1 METIRKKVNLNDAII
16 RLSGCTVPYIGVSDD
31 SLGKIYCDIS
41 GSTYV
46 RMKTVARAYNRILN
60 IIRDGVKLNRK
71 SNLSSCVGQGSE
83 SKYVLAEDFNIMS
96 GMTCPNPMPYYTV
109 YSFDSFD
116 RVSDT
121 EYETHLPGVT
131 AQTVVLIDNYE
142 DFETLG
148 GINRLTK
155 CYKYLFC
162 RETDGGT
169 YVTPYIEMPLALNQ
183 DIADLGHMTDYQ
195 DEWNEFPNEDGIST
209 DIALYSGDTKD
220 YPKILNEATYKE
232 NNDFYDSD
240 DEITGWPSFG
250 KRKIPTPVKLTG
262 STKEVQGYTTDSKLQ
277 FLRSKKLYT
286 DDDGNLLP
294 GLFVEN
300 EYCKEHGPC
309 KYTYSNGEWVS
320 GETEAHTICGDGLS
334 NGECVV
340 TATTQMPKYYRTVSL
355 DAVVQKI
362 LSGVT
367 SGTYYFYVKYKNDK
381 TNPMTI
387 PFAPGVVDGNGISN
401 ISYDSDF
408 VTFEYFYNDIQYKET
423 YKYNPSVSAE
433 TTLDGF
439 ENITIY
445 YNEIDYDFTEQT
457 IYNKH
462 YDLYREGNLADIVQY
477 REGHVWCDDDSNDYV
492 ASAETINAPIFK
504 EEYLLG
510 ISSTFKADVNVTI
523 NRGNAAAFERHFK
536 LSECNTMEDLEN
548 YGNNIFN
555 L

>member
-16 RLSGCTVPYIGVSDD
+16 RLSGCTVPYISVSDD

-46 RMKTVARAYNRILN
+46 RMKTVARTYNRILN
-60 IIRDGVKLNRK
+60 IIREGVKLNRK
-71 SNLSSCVGQGSE
+71 SNLSICSGKSVE
-83 SKYVLAEDFNIMS
+83 SKYVLAEEIESKYVLAEEFDINQI
-96 GMTCPNPMPYYTV
+96 TCEGIAYGIHSIN
-109 YSFDSFD
+109 SFDKINE
-116 RVSDT
+116 T
-121 EYETHLPGVT
+121 EYETHIPLIQEGSI
-131 AQTVVLIDNYE
+131 VLIDVE
-142 DFETLG
+142 DEDSAKEIKEKL
-148 GINRLTK
+148 LY
-155 CYKYLFC
+155 CYRILFC
-162 RETDGGT
+162 GEKRDGE
-169 YVTPYIEMPLALNQ
+169 YVIPSLSVSYKPCYPYIEMPLALNQ

-195 DEWNEFPNEDGIST
+195 DEWNEFPNKDGIS
-209 DIALYSGDTKD
+209 IYSGDT
-220 YPKILNEATYKE
+220 YT
-232 NNDFYDSD
+232 
-240 DEITGWPSFG
+240 
-250 KRKIPTPVKLTG
+250 
-262 STKEVQGYTTDSKLQ
+262 YTTDSKLQ

-381 TNPMTI
+381 EAPMTI
-387 PFAPGVVDGNGISN
+387 PFTVGVVDGNGISN

-408 VTFEYFYNDIQYKET
+408 VTFEYSYNDIQYKET
-423 YKYNPSVSAE
+423 YKYNTGQTMEIV
-433 TTLDGF
+433 LDGY

-462 YDLYREGNLADIVQY
+462 YGLYREGNLADIVQY
-477 REGHVWCDDDSNDYV
+477 REGHVWCDDKSNGYV

-536 LSECNTMEDLEN
+536 LSECNTMEDLEVM
-548 YGNNIFN
+548 GNGQFFN

>member
-46 RMKTVARAYNRILN
+46 RMKTVARTYNRILN
-60 IIRDGVKLNRK
+60 IIREGVKLNRK
-71 SNLSSCVGQGSE
+71 SNLSSCAETGSE
-83 SKYVLAEDFNIMS
+83 SKYVLAEEFDINQITCE
-96 GMTCPNPMPYYTV
+96 GMAYGIHSIS
-109 YSFDSFD
+109 SFDKINE
-116 RVSDT
+116 T
-121 EYETHLPGVT
+121 EYETHIPSIQEGSI
-131 AQTVVLIDNYE
+131 VLIDVE
-142 DFETLG
+142 DEDSAKEIKEKL
-148 GINRLTK
+148 LY
-155 CYKYLFC
+155 CYRILFC
-162 RETDGGT
+162 GEKHGGE

-195 DEWNEFPNEDGIST
+195 DEWNEFPNKDGIS
-209 DIALYSGDTKD
+209 IYSGDT
-220 YPKILNEATYKE
+220 YT
-232 NNDFYDSD
+232 
-240 DEITGWPSFG
+240 
-250 KRKIPTPVKLTG
+250 
-262 STKEVQGYTTDSKLQ
+262 YTTDSKLQ

-294 GLFVEN
+294 GLFE
-300 EYCKEHGPC
+300 EEGKLW
-309 KYTYSNGEWVS
+309 KYTYDGKKWSHSNQTAS
-320 GETEAHTICGDGLS
+320 FANKTCGDGLS
-334 NGECVV
+334 NGECVNV
-340 TATTQMPKYYRTVSL
+340 NIYRTVST
-355 DAVVQKI
+355 DAIVQAM
-362 LSGVT
+362 LSGAST
-367 SGTYYFYVKYKNDK
+367 GGSYYFYVKYKNDEE
-381 TNPMTI
+381 TPMTI
-387 PFAPGVVDGNGISN
+387 PFTVGVVDGNGISN

-408 VTFEYFYNDIQYKET
+408 VTFEYSYNDIQYKET
-423 YKYNPSVSAE
+423 YKYNTGQTMEIV
-433 TTLDGF
+433 LDGY

-445 YNEIDYDFTEQT
+445 YNEIDYDFTKQT

-477 REGHVWCDDDSNDYV
+477 REGHVWRDDKSNGYV

-536 LSECNTMEDLEN
+536 LSECNTMEDLEVM
-548 YGNNIFN
+548 GNGQFFN

>member
-46 RMKTVARAYNRILN
+46 RMKTVARIYNRILN
-60 IIRDGVKLNRK
+60 IIREGVKLNRK
-71 SNLSSCVGQGSE
+71 SNLSSCAETGSE
-83 SKYVLAEDFNIMS
+83 SKYVLAEEFDINRI
-96 GMTCPNPMPYYTV
+96 TCEGIV
-109 YSFDSFD
+109 YGIHSINSFDKINE
-116 RVSDT
+116 T
-121 EYETHLPGVT
+121 EYETHIPLIQEGSI
-131 AQTVVLIDNYE
+131 VLIDVE
-142 DFETLG
+142 DEDGANEIKEKL
-148 GINRLTK
+148 LY
-155 CYKYLFC
+155 CYRILFC
-162 RETDGGT
+162 GEKHGGT

-195 DEWNEFPNEDGIST
+195 DEWNEFPNKDGIS
-209 DIALYSGDTKD
+209 IYSGDT
-220 YPKILNEATYKE
+220 YT
-232 NNDFYDSD
+232 
-240 DEITGWPSFG
+240 
-250 KRKIPTPVKLTG
+250 
-262 STKEVQGYTTDSKLQ
+262 YTTDSKLQ

-294 GLFVEN
+294 GLFE
-300 EYCKEHGPC
+300 EEGKLW
-309 KYTYSNGEWVS
+309 KYTYDGEKWSHSNQTAS
-320 GETEAHTICGDGLS
+320 FANKTCGDGLS
-334 NGECVV
+334 NGECVNV
-340 TATTQMPKYYRTVSL
+340 NIYRTVSI
-355 DAVVQKI
+355 DAIVQAM
-362 LSGVT
+362 LSGAST
-367 SGTYYFYVKYKNDK
+367 DGSYYFYVKYKNDK
-381 TNPMTI
+381 ETPMKI
-387 PFAPGVVDGNGISN
+387 PFTVGVVDGSGISN

-408 VTFEYFYNDIQYKET
+408 VTFEYSYNDIKYKET
-423 YKYNPSVSAE
+423 YKYNTGQTMEIV
-433 TTLDGF
+433 LDGY

-462 YDLYREGNLADIVQY
+462 YGLYREGNLADIVQY
-477 REGHVWCDDDSNDYV
+477 REGHVWCDDKSNGYV

-536 LSECNTMEDLEN
+536 LSECNSMEDLEN
-548 YGNNIFN
+548 SGNNIFN

>member
-46 RMKTVARAYNRILN
+46 RMKTVARTYNRILN
-60 IIRDGVKLNRK
+60 IIREGVKLNRK
-71 SNLSSCVGQGSE
+71 SNLSSCAETGSE

-109 YSFDSFD
+109 YGFDSFD

-121 EYETHLPGVT
+121 EYETHLPDVT

-162 RETDGGT
+162 RETNGGT
-169 YVTPYIEMPLALNQ
+169 YVTPYIEIPLVLNQ

-195 DEWNEFPNEDGIST
+195 DEWNEFPNKDGIS
-209 DIALYSGDTKD
+209 IYSGDT
-220 YPKILNEATYKE
+220 YT
-232 NNDFYDSD
+232 
-240 DEITGWPSFG
+240 
-250 KRKIPTPVKLTG
+250 
-262 STKEVQGYTTDSKLQ
+262 YTTDSKLQ

-294 GLFVEN
+294 GLFE
-300 EYCKEHGPC
+300 EEGKLW
-309 KYTYSNGEWVS
+309 KYTYDGEKWSHSNQ
-320 GETEAHTICGDGLS
+320 EARFANKTCGDGLS
-334 NGECVV
+334 NGECVNV
-340 TATTQMPKYYRTVSL
+340 NIYRTVSI
-355 DAVVQKI
+355 DAIVQAM
-362 LSGVT
+362 LSGAST
-367 SGTYYFYVKYKNDK
+367 DGSYYFYVKYKNDK
-381 TNPMTI
+381 ETPMKI
-387 PFAPGVVDGNGISN
+387 PFTVGVVDGSGISN

-408 VTFEYFYNDIQYKET
+408 VTFEYSYNYIKYKET
-423 YKYNPSVSAE
+423 YKYNTGQTMEIV
-433 TTLDGF
+433 LDGY

-462 YDLYREGNLADIVQY
+462 YGLYREGNLADIVQY
-477 REGHVWCDDDSNDYV
+477 REGHVWCDDKSNGYV

-536 LSECNTMEDLEN
+536 LSECNSMEDLEN
-548 YGNNIFN
+548 SGNNIFN

>member
-46 RMKTVARAYNRILN
+46 RMKTVARTYNRILN
-60 IIRDGVKLNRK
+60 IIREGVKLNRK
-71 SNLSSCVGQGSE
+71 SNLSSCVGISVE

-109 YSFDSFD
+109 YGFDSFD

-121 EYETHLPGVT
+121 EYETHLPDVT

-195 DEWNEFPNEDGIST
+195 DEWNEFPNKDGIS
-209 DIALYSGDTKD
+209 IYSGDT
-220 YPKILNEATYKE
+220 YT
-232 NNDFYDSD
+232 
-240 DEITGWPSFG
+240 
-250 KRKIPTPVKLTG
+250 
-262 STKEVQGYTTDSKLQ
+262 YTTDSKLQ

-381 TNPMTI
+381 ETPMKI
-387 PFAPGVVDGNGISN
+387 PFTVGVVDGNGISN

-423 YKYNPSVSAE
+423 YKYNTGQTMEIV
-433 TTLDGF
+433 LDGY

-445 YNEIDYDFTEQT
+445 YNEIDYDFTKQT

-477 REGHVWCDDDSNDYV
+477 REGHVWRDDDLNGYV

-548 YGNNIFN
+548 SGNNIFN

>member
-16 RLSGCTVPYIGVSDD
+16 RLSGCTVPYISVSDD

-46 RMKTVARAYNRILN
+46 RMKTVARTYNRILN
-60 IIRDGVKLNRK
+60 IIREGVKLNRK
-71 SNLSSCVGQGSE
+71 SNLSSCAGTGIE
-83 SKYVLAEDFNIMS
+83 SKYVLAEEFDINQI
-96 GMTCPNPMPYYTV
+96 TCEGIAYGIHSIS
-109 YSFDSFD
+109 SFDKINE
-116 RVSDT
+116 T
-121 EYETHLPGVT
+121 EYETHIPSIQEGSI
-131 AQTVVLIDNYE
+131 VLIDVE
-142 DFETLG
+142 DEDGAKKIKEKL
-148 GINRLTK
+148 LY
-155 CYKYLFC
+155 CYRILFC
-162 RETDGGT
+162 GEKHGGE

-195 DEWNEFPNEDGIST
+195 DEWNEFPNKDGIS
-209 DIALYSGDTKD
+209 IYSGDT
-220 YPKILNEATYKE
+220 YT
-232 NNDFYDSD
+232 
-240 DEITGWPSFG
+240 
-250 KRKIPTPVKLTG
+250 
-262 STKEVQGYTTDSKLQ
+262 YTTDSKLQ

-294 GLFVEN
+294 GLFE
-300 EYCKEHGPC
+300 EEGKLW
-309 KYTYSNGEWVS
+309 KYTYDGKKWSHSNQTAS
-320 GETEAHTICGDGLS
+320 FANKTCGDGLS
-334 NGECVV
+334 NGECVNV
-340 TATTQMPKYYRTVSL
+340 NIYRTVSI
-355 DAVVQKI
+355 DAIVQAM
-362 LSGVT
+362 LSGAST
-367 SGTYYFYVKYKNDK
+367 DGSYYFYVKYKNDK
-381 TNPMTI
+381 EAPMTI
-387 PFAPGVVDGNGISN
+387 PFTVGVVDGNGISN

-408 VTFEYFYNDIQYKET
+408 VTFEYSYNDIQYKET
-423 YKYNPSVSAE
+423 YKYNTGQTMEIV
-433 TTLDGF
+433 LDGY

-477 REGHVWCDDDSNDYV
+477 REGHVWCDDKSNGYV

>member
-1 METIRKKVNLNDAII
+1 METIRKKINLNDAII

-46 RMKTVARAYNRILN
+46 RTKTVARTYNRILN
-60 IIRDGVKLNRK
+60 IIREGVKLNRK
-71 SNLSSCVGQGSE
+71 SNLSSCAETGSE

-109 YSFDSFD
+109 YGFDSFD

-121 EYETHLPGVT
+121 EYETHLPDVT

-169 YVTPYIEMPLALNQ
+169 YVTPYIELPLALNQ

-195 DEWNEFPNEDGIST
+195 DEWNEFPNKDGIS
-209 DIALYSGDTKD
+209 IYSGDT
-220 YPKILNEATYKE
+220 YT
-232 NNDFYDSD
+232 
-240 DEITGWPSFG
+240 
-250 KRKIPTPVKLTG
+250 
-262 STKEVQGYTTDSKLQ
+262 YTTDSKLQ

-294 GLFVEN
+294 GLFE
-300 EYCKEHGPC
+300 EEGKLW
-309 KYTYSNGEWVS
+309 KYTYDGKKWSHLNQTAKFS
-320 GETEAHTICGDGLS
+320 GKTCGDGLS
-334 NGECVV
+334 NGECVNV
-340 TATTQMPKYYRTVSL
+340 NIYRTVST
-355 DAVVQKI
+355 DAIVQAM
-362 LSGVT
+362 LSGAST
-367 SGTYYFYVKYKNDK
+367 DGSYYFYVKYKNDEE
-381 TNPMTI
+381 TPMTI
-387 PFAPGVVDGNGISN
+387 PFTVGVVDGNGISN

-408 VTFEYFYNDIQYKET
+408 VTFEYYYNDIQYKET
-423 YKYNPSVSAE
+423 YKYNTGQTMEIV
-433 TTLDGF
+433 LDGY

-445 YNEIDYDFTEQT
+445 YNEIDYDFTKQT

-462 YDLYREGNLADIVQY
+462 YGVEREGNLADIISY
-477 REGHVWCDDDSNDYV
+477 NIADVWGKDGSMSEYTV
-492 ASAETINAPIFK
+492 NAPIFK

-548 YGNNIFN
+548 NGNNIFN

>member
-16 RLSGCTVPYIGVSDD
+16 RLSGCTVPYISVSDD

-46 RMKTVARAYNRILN
+46 RMKTVARTYNRILN
-60 IIRDGVKLNRK
+60 IIREGVKLNRK
-71 SNLSSCVGQGSE
+71 SNLSSCAETGSE
-83 SKYVLAEDFNIMS
+83 SKYVLAEEFDINRI
-96 GMTCPNPMPYYTV
+96 TCEGIV
-109 YSFDSFD
+109 YGIHSINSFDKINE
-116 RVSDT
+116 T
-121 EYETHLPGVT
+121 EYETHIPSIQEGSI
-131 AQTVVLIDNYE
+131 VLIDVE
-142 DFETLG
+142 DEDGANEIKEKLSY
-148 GINRLTK
+148 
-155 CYKYLFC
+155 CYRILFC
-162 RETDGGT
+162 GEKHGGT
-169 YVTPYIEMPLALNQ
+169 YVTPYIEMPLVLNQ

-195 DEWNEFPNEDGIST
+195 DEWNEFPNKDGIS
-209 DIALYSGDTKD
+209 IYSGDT
-220 YPKILNEATYKE
+220 YT
-232 NNDFYDSD
+232 
-240 DEITGWPSFG
+240 
-250 KRKIPTPVKLTG
+250 
-262 STKEVQGYTTDSKLQ
+262 YTTDSKLQ

-294 GLFVEN
+294 GLFE
-300 EYCKEHGPC
+300 EEGKLW
-309 KYTYSNGEWVS
+309 KYTYDGKKWSHSNQTAS
-320 GETEAHTICGDGLS
+320 FANKTCGDGLS
-334 NGECVV
+334 NGECVNV
-340 TATTQMPKYYRTVSL
+340 NIYRTVSI
-355 DAVVQKI
+355 DAIVQAM
-362 LSGVT
+362 LSGAST
-367 SGTYYFYVKYKNDK
+367 DGSYYFYVKYKNDK
-381 TNPMTI
+381 ETPMKI
-387 PFAPGVVDGNGISN
+387 PFTVGVVDGNGISN

-408 VTFEYFYNDIQYKET
+408 VTFEYFYNYIKYKET
-423 YKYNPSVSAE
+423 YKYNTGQTMEIV
-433 TTLDGF
+433 LDGY

-462 YDLYREGNLADIVQY
+462 YGLYREGNLADIVQY
-477 REGHVWCDDDSNDYV
+477 REGHVWCDDKSNGYV

>member
-46 RMKTVARAYNRILN
+46 RMKTVARTYNRILN
-60 IIRDGVKLNRK
+60 IIREGVKLNRK
-71 SNLSSCVGQGSE
+71 SNLSSCAETGSE
-83 SKYVLAEDFNIMS
+83 SKYVLAEEFDINQI
-96 GMTCPNPMPYYTV
+96 TCEGIAYGIHSIS
-109 YSFDSFD
+109 SFDKINE
-116 RVSDT
+116 T
-121 EYETHLPGVT
+121 EYETHIPSIQEGSI
-131 AQTVVLIDNYE
+131 VLIDVE
-142 DFETLG
+142 DEDSAKEIKEKL
-148 GINRLTK
+148 LY
-155 CYKYLFC
+155 CYRILFC
-162 RETDGGT
+162 GEKHGGE

-195 DEWNEFPNEDGIST
+195 DEWNEFPNKDGIS
-209 DIALYSGDTKD
+209 IYSGDT
-220 YPKILNEATYKE
+220 YT
-232 NNDFYDSD
+232 
-240 DEITGWPSFG
+240 
-250 KRKIPTPVKLTG
+250 
-262 STKEVQGYTTDSKLQ
+262 YTTDSKLQ

-294 GLFVEN
+294 GLFE
-300 EYCKEHGPC
+300 EEGKLW
-309 KYTYSNGEWVS
+309 KYTYDGKKWSHSNQTAS
-320 GETEAHTICGDGLS
+320 FANKTCGDGLS
-334 NGECVV
+334 NGECVNV
-340 TATTQMPKYYRTVSL
+340 NIYRTVSI
-355 DAVVQKI
+355 DAIVQAM
-362 LSGVT
+362 LSGAST
-367 SGTYYFYVKYKNDK
+367 GGSYYFYVKYKNDEE
-381 TNPMTI
+381 TPMTI
-387 PFAPGVVDGNGISN
+387 PFTVGVVDGNGISN

-408 VTFEYFYNDIQYKET
+408 VTFEYYYNDIQYKET
-423 YKYNPSVSAE
+423 YKYNTGQTMEIV
-433 TTLDGF
+433 LDGY

-445 YNEIDYDFTEQT
+445 YNEIDYDFTKQT

-462 YDLYREGNLADIVQY
+462 YGMYREGNLADIVQY
-477 REGHVWCDDDSNDYV
+477 REGHVWRDDKSNGYV

>member
-16 RLSGCTVPYIGVSDD
+16 RLSGCTVPYISVSDD

-46 RMKTVARAYNRILN
+46 RMKTVARTYNRILN
-60 IIRDGVKLNRK
+60 IIREGVKLNRK
-71 SNLSSCVGQGSE
+71 SNLSSCAETGSE

-109 YSFDSFD
+109 YGFESFD

-121 EYETHLPGVT
+121 EYETHLPDVT

-195 DEWNEFPNEDGIST
+195 DEWNEFPNKDGIS
-209 DIALYSGDTKD
+209 IYSGDT
-220 YPKILNEATYKE
+220 YT
-232 NNDFYDSD
+232 
-240 DEITGWPSFG
+240 
-250 KRKIPTPVKLTG
+250 
-262 STKEVQGYTTDSKLQ
+262 YTTDSKLQ

-294 GLFVEN
+294 GLFE
-300 EYCKEHGPC
+300 EEGKLW
-309 KYTYSNGEWVS
+309 KYTYDGKKWSHSNQSEEFS
-320 GETEAHTICGDGLS
+320 DKTCGDGLS
-334 NGECVV
+334 NGECVNV
-340 TATTQMPKYYRTVSL
+340 NIYRTVSI
-355 DAVVQKI
+355 DAIVQAM
-362 LSGVT
+362 LSGAST
-367 SGTYYFYVKYKNDK
+367 DGSYYFYVKYKNDK
-381 TNPMTI
+381 ETPMKI
-387 PFAPGVVDGNGISN
+387 PFTVGVVDGNGISN

-408 VTFEYFYNDIQYKET
+408 VTFEYYYNDIQYKET
-423 YKYNPSVSAE
+423 YKYNTGQTMEIV
-433 TTLDGF
+433 LDGY

-445 YNEIDYDFTEQT
+445 YNEIDYDFTKQT

-462 YDLYREGNLADIVQY
+462 YGLYREGNLADIVQY
-477 REGHVWCDDDSNDYV
+477 REGHVWCDDKSNGYV

>member
-16 RLSGCTVPYIGVSDD
+16 RLSGCTVPYISVSDD

-46 RMKTVARAYNRILN
+46 RMKTVARTYNRILN
-60 IIRDGVKLNRK
+60 IIREGVKLNRK
-71 SNLSSCVGQGSE
+71 SNLSSCAETGSE
-83 SKYVLAEDFNIMS
+83 SKYVLAEEFDINQI
-96 GMTCPNPMPYYTV
+96 TCEGIAYGIHSIS
-109 YSFDSFD
+109 SFDKINE
-116 RVSDT
+116 T
-121 EYETHLPGVT
+121 EYETHIPSIQEGSI
-131 AQTVVLIDNYE
+131 VLIDVE
-142 DFETLG
+142 DEDSAKEIKEKL
-148 GINRLTK
+148 LY
-155 CYKYLFC
+155 CYRILFC
-162 RETDGGT
+162 GEKHGGE

-195 DEWNEFPNEDGIST
+195 DEWNEFPNKDGIS
-209 DIALYSGDTKD
+209 IYSGDT
-220 YPKILNEATYKE
+220 YT
-232 NNDFYDSD
+232 
-240 DEITGWPSFG
+240 
-250 KRKIPTPVKLTG
+250 
-262 STKEVQGYTTDSKLQ
+262 YTTDSKLQ

-294 GLFVEN
+294 GLFE
-300 EYCKEHGPC
+300 EEGKLW
-309 KYTYSNGEWVS
+309 KYTYDGKKWSHSNQTAS
-320 GETEAHTICGDGLS
+320 FANKTCGDGLS
-334 NGECVV
+334 NGECVNV
-340 TATTQMPKYYRTVSL
+340 NIYRTVSI
-355 DAVVQKI
+355 DAIVQAM
-362 LSGVT
+362 LSGAST
-367 SGTYYFYVKYKNDK
+367 DGSYYFYVKYKNDK
-381 TNPMTI
+381 EAPMTI
-387 PFAPGVVDGNGISN
+387 PFTVGVVDGNGISN

-408 VTFEYFYNDIQYKET
+408 VTFEYSYNDIQYKET
-423 YKYNPSVSAE
+423 YKYNTGQTMGIV
-433 TTLDGF
+433 LDGY

-477 REGHVWCDDDSNDYV
+477 REGHVWCDDKSNGYV

-548 YGNNIFN
+548 SGNNIFN

>member
-16 RLSGCTVPYIGVSDD
+16 RLSGCTVPYISVSDD

-46 RMKTVARAYNRILN
+46 RMKTVARTYNRILN
-60 IIRDGVKLNRK
+60 IIREGVKLNRK
-71 SNLSSCVGQGSE
+71 SNLSNCAGQGSE
-83 SKYVLAEDFNIMS
+83 SKYVVAEDFDISQIACEGIAYGIHSIN
-96 GMTCPNPMPYYTV
+96 
-109 YSFDSFD
+109 SFDKINE
-116 RVSDT
+116 T
-121 EYETHLPGVT
+121 EYETHISSIQEGSI
-131 AQTVVLIDNYE
+131 VLIDAE
-142 DFETLG
+142 DEDGANEIKEKL
-148 GINRLTK
+148 LY
-155 CYKYLFC
+155 CYRILFC
-162 RETDGGT
+162 GEKHGGR

-209 DIALYSGDTKD
+209 DIALYSGDATN
-220 YPKILNEATYKE
+220 YPKIFNEAIYKE
-232 NNDFYDSD
+232 NNDFYDD
-240 DEITGWPSFG
+240 GDEIAGWPSFG

-294 GLFVEN
+294 GLFE
-300 EYCKEHGPC
+300 EDGKLW
-309 KYTYSNGEWVS
+309 KYTYDGERGKWS
-320 GETEAHTICGDGLS
+320 HSSHPASFDGKSCGDGLS
-334 NGECVV
+334 NGECVNV
-340 TATTQMPKYYRTVSL
+340 NIYRTVSI
-355 DAVVQKI
+355 DAIVQAM
-362 LSGVT
+362 LSGVST
-367 SGTYYFYVKYKNDK
+367 DGSYYFYVKYKNDEE
-381 TNPMTI
+381 TPMTI
-387 PFAPGVVDGNGISN
+387 PFNIGVVDGNGVSN

-408 VTFEYFYNDIQYKET
+408 VTFEYYYNDIQYKET
-423 YKYNPSVSAE
+423 YKYNTGQTMEIV
-433 TTLDGF
+433 LDGY

-492 ASAETINAPIFK
+492 ASAETVNAPIFK

-536 LSECNTMEDLEN
+536 LSECNTMEDLELM
-548 YGNNIFN
+548 GNGLFFN

>member
-46 RMKTVARAYNRILN
+46 RMKTVARTYNRILN
-60 IIRDGVKLNRK
+60 IIREGVKLNRK
-71 SNLSSCVGQGSE
+71 SNLSSCAETGSE
-83 SKYVLAEDFNIMS
+83 SKYVLAEEFDINQITCE
-96 GMTCPNPMPYYTV
+96 GMAYGIHSIS
-109 YSFDSFD
+109 SFDKINE
-116 RVSDT
+116 T
-121 EYETHLPGVT
+121 EYETHIPSIQEGSI
-131 AQTVVLIDNYE
+131 VLIDVE
-142 DFETLG
+142 DEDSAKEIKEKL
-148 GINRLTK
+148 LY
-155 CYKYLFC
+155 CYRILFC
-162 RETDGGT
+162 GEKHGGE
-169 YVTPYIEMPLALNQ
+169 YVTPYIEIPLALNQ

-195 DEWNEFPNEDGIST
+195 DEWNEFPNKDGIS
-209 DIALYSGDTKD
+209 IYSGDT
-220 YPKILNEATYKE
+220 YT
-232 NNDFYDSD
+232 
-240 DEITGWPSFG
+240 
-250 KRKIPTPVKLTG
+250 
-262 STKEVQGYTTDSKLQ
+262 YTTDSKLQ

-294 GLFVEN
+294 GLFE
-300 EYCKEHGPC
+300 EEGKLW
-309 KYTYSNGEWVS
+309 KYTYDGKKWSHSNQ
-320 GETEAHTICGDGLS
+320 EARFANKTCGDGLS
-334 NGECVV
+334 NGECVNV
-340 TATTQMPKYYRTVSL
+340 NIYRTVSI
-355 DAVVQKI
+355 DAIVQAM
-362 LSGVT
+362 LSGAST
-367 SGTYYFYVKYKNDK
+367 DGSYYFYVKYKNDK
-381 TNPMTI
+381 EAPMTI
-387 PFAPGVVDGNGISN
+387 PFTVGFVDGNGISN

-408 VTFEYFYNDIQYKET
+408 VTFEYYYNDIQYKET
-423 YKYNPSVSAE
+423 YKYNTGQTMEIV
-433 TTLDGF
+433 LDGY

-445 YNEIDYDFTEQT
+445 YNEIDYDFTKQT

-477 REGHVWCDDDSNDYV
+477 REGHVWCDDKSNGYV

>member
-16 RLSGCTVPYIGVSDD
+16 RLSGCTVPYISVSDD

-46 RMKTVARAYNRILN
+46 RMKTVARTYNRILN
-60 IIRDGVKLNRK
+60 IIREGVKLNRK
-71 SNLSSCVGQGSE
+71 SNLSSCAETGSE
-83 SKYVLAEDFNIMS
+83 SKYVLAEEFDINQI
-96 GMTCPNPMPYYTV
+96 TCEGIAYGIHSIS
-109 YSFDSFD
+109 SFDKINE
-116 RVSDT
+116 T
-121 EYETHLPGVT
+121 EYETHIPSIQEGSI
-131 AQTVVLIDNYE
+131 VLIDVE
-142 DFETLG
+142 DEDGAKEIKEKL
-148 GINRLTK
+148 LY
-155 CYKYLFC
+155 CYRILFC
-162 RETDGGT
+162 GEKHGGE
-169 YVTPYIEMPLALNQ
+169 YVIPYIEMPLALNQ

-195 DEWNEFPNEDGIST
+195 DEWNEFPNKDGIS
-209 DIALYSGDTKD
+209 IYSGDT
-220 YPKILNEATYKE
+220 YT
-232 NNDFYDSD
+232 
-240 DEITGWPSFG
+240 
-250 KRKIPTPVKLTG
+250 
-262 STKEVQGYTTDSKLQ
+262 YTTDSKLQ

-294 GLFVEN
+294 GLFE
-300 EYCKEHGPC
+300 EEGKLW
-309 KYTYSNGEWVS
+309 KYTYDGKKWSHSNQSEEFS
-320 GETEAHTICGDGLS
+320 GKTCGDGLS
-334 NGECVV
+334 NGECVNV
-340 TATTQMPKYYRTVSL
+340 NIYRTVSI
-355 DAVVQKI
+355 DAIVQAM
-362 LSGVT
+362 LSGAST
-367 SGTYYFYVKYKNDK
+367 DDSYYFYVKYKNDK
-381 TNPMTI
+381 ETPMKI
-387 PFAPGVVDGNGISN
+387 PFTVGVVDGNGISN

-408 VTFEYFYNDIQYKET
+408 VTFEYSYNDIQYKET
-423 YKYNPSVSAE
+423 YKYNTGQTMEIV
-433 TTLDGF
+433 LDGY

-445 YNEIDYDFTEQT
+445 YNEIDYDFTKQT

-477 REGHVWCDDDSNDYV
+477 REGHVWRDDKSNGYV

>member
-16 RLSGCTVPYIGVSDD
+16 RLSGCTVPYISVSDD

-46 RMKTVARAYNRILN
+46 RMKTVARTYNRILN
-60 IIRDGVKLNRK
+60 IIREGVKLNRK
-71 SNLSSCVGQGSE
+71 SNLSSCAETGSE
-83 SKYVLAEDFNIMS
+83 SKYVLAEEFDINQI
-96 GMTCPNPMPYYTV
+96 TCEGIAYGIHSIS
-109 YSFDSFD
+109 SFDKINE
-116 RVSDT
+116 T
-121 EYETHLPGVT
+121 EYETHIPSIQEGSI
-131 AQTVVLIDNYE
+131 VLIDVE
-142 DFETLG
+142 DEDGAKEIKEKL
-148 GINRLTK
+148 LY
-155 CYKYLFC
+155 CYRILFC
-162 RETDGGT
+162 GEKHGGE

-195 DEWNEFPNEDGIST
+195 DEWNEFPNKDGIS
-209 DIALYSGDTKD
+209 IYSGDT
-220 YPKILNEATYKE
+220 YT
-232 NNDFYDSD
+232 
-240 DEITGWPSFG
+240 
-250 KRKIPTPVKLTG
+250 
-262 STKEVQGYTTDSKLQ
+262 YTTDSKLQ

-294 GLFVEN
+294 GLFE
-300 EYCKEHGPC
+300 EEGKLW
-309 KYTYSNGEWVS
+309 KYTYDGKKWSHSNQTAS
-320 GETEAHTICGDGLS
+320 FANKTCGDGLS
-334 NGECVV
+334 NGECGNVNI
-340 TATTQMPKYYRTVSL
+340 YRTVSI
-355 DAVVQKI
+355 DAIVQAM
-362 LSGVT
+362 LSGAST
-367 SGTYYFYVKYKNDK
+367 DGSYYFYVKYKNDK
-381 TNPMTI
+381 EAPMTI
-387 PFAPGVVDGNGISN
+387 PFTVGVVDGNGISN

-408 VTFEYFYNDIQYKET
+408 VTFEYSYNDIQYKET
-423 YKYNPSVSAE
+423 YKYNTGQTMEIV
-433 TTLDGF
+433 LDGY

-477 REGHVWCDDDSNDYV
+477 REGHVWCDDKSNGYV
-492 ASAETINAPIFK
+492 ASAETINAPIFT

-548 YGNNIFN
+548 SGNNIFN

>member
-46 RMKTVARAYNRILN
+46 RTKTVARTYNRILN
-60 IIRDGVKLNRK
+60 IIREGVKLNRK
-71 SNLSSCVGQGSE
+71 SNLSSCAETGSE
-83 SKYVLAEDFNIMS
+83 SKYVLVEEFDVNRI
-96 GMTCPNPMPYYTV
+96 TCEGIAYGIHSIN
-109 YSFDSFD
+109 SFDKINE
-116 RVSDT
+116 T
-121 EYETHLPGVT
+121 EYETHIPSIQEGSI
-131 AQTVVLIDNYE
+131 VLIDVE
-142 DFETLG
+142 DEG
-148 GINRLTK
+148 GAKEIKEKLLY
-155 CYKYLFC
+155 CYRILFC
-162 RETDGGT
+162 GEKYGGT

-195 DEWNEFPNEDGIST
+195 DEWNEFPNKDGIS
-209 DIALYSGDTKD
+209 IYSGDT
-220 YPKILNEATYKE
+220 YT
-232 NNDFYDSD
+232 
-240 DEITGWPSFG
+240 
-250 KRKIPTPVKLTG
+250 
-262 STKEVQGYTTDSKLQ
+262 YTTDSKLQ

-294 GLFVEN
+294 GLFE
-300 EYCKEHGPC
+300 EEGKLW
-309 KYTYSNGEWVS
+309 KYTYDGKKWSHSNQTAS
-320 GETEAHTICGDGLS
+320 FANKTCGDGLS
-334 NGECVV
+334 NGECVNV
-340 TATTQMPKYYRTVSL
+340 NIYRTVSI
-355 DAVVQKI
+355 DAIVQAM
-362 LSGVT
+362 LSGAST
-367 SGTYYFYVKYKNDK
+367 DGSYYFYVKYKNDEE
-381 TNPMTI
+381 TPMKI
-387 PFAPGVVDGNGISN
+387 PFTVGVVDGNGISN

-408 VTFEYFYNDIQYKET
+408 VTFEYFYNDIKYEET
-423 YKYNPSVSAE
+423 YKYNTGQTMEIV
-433 TTLDGF
+433 LDGY

-445 YNEIDYDFTEQT
+445 YNEIDYDFTKQT

-477 REGHVWCDDDSNDYV
+477 REGHVWRDDKSNGYV

-510 ISSTFKADVNVTI
+510 ISSAFKADVNVTI

-548 YGNNIFN
+548 SGNNIFN

>member
-16 RLSGCTVPYIGVSDD
+16 RLSGCTVPYISVSDD

-46 RMKTVARAYNRILN
+46 RMKTVARTYNRILN
-60 IIRDGVKLNRK
+60 IIREGVKLNRK
-71 SNLSSCVGQGSE
+71 SNLSSCAETGSE
-83 SKYVLAEDFNIMS
+83 SKYVLAEEFDINQITCE
-96 GMTCPNPMPYYTV
+96 GMAYGIHSIS
-109 YSFDSFD
+109 SFDKINE
-116 RVSDT
+116 T
-121 EYETHLPGVT
+121 EYETHIPSIQEGSI
-131 AQTVVLIDNYE
+131 VLIDVE
-142 DFETLG
+142 DEDSAKEIKEKL
-148 GINRLTK
+148 LY
-155 CYKYLFC
+155 CYRILFC
-162 RETDGGT
+162 GEKHGGE

-195 DEWNEFPNEDGIST
+195 DEWNEFPNKDGIS
-209 DIALYSGDTKD
+209 IYSGDT
-220 YPKILNEATYKE
+220 YT
-232 NNDFYDSD
+232 
-240 DEITGWPSFG
+240 
-250 KRKIPTPVKLTG
+250 
-262 STKEVQGYTTDSKLQ
+262 YTTDSKLQ

-294 GLFVEN
+294 GLFE
-300 EYCKEHGPC
+300 EEGKLW
-309 KYTYSNGEWVS
+309 KYTYDGKKWSHSNQTAS
-320 GETEAHTICGDGLS
+320 FANKTCGDGLS
-334 NGECVV
+334 NGECVNV
-340 TATTQMPKYYRTVSL
+340 NIYRTVSI
-355 DAVVQKI
+355 DAIVQAM
-362 LSGVT
+362 LSGAST
-367 SGTYYFYVKYKNDK
+367 DGSYYFYVKYKNDK
-381 TNPMTI
+381 EAPMTI
-387 PFAPGVVDGNGISN
+387 PFTVGVVDGNGISN

-408 VTFEYFYNDIQYKET
+408 VTFEYSYNDIQYKET
-423 YKYNPSVSAE
+423 YKYNTGQTMEIV
-433 TTLDGF
+433 LDGY

-445 YNEIDYDFTEQT
+445 YNEIDYDFTKQT

-477 REGHVWCDDDSNDYV
+477 REGHVWCDDKSNGYV

>member
-46 RMKTVARAYNRILN
+46 RTKTVARTYNRILN
-60 IIRDGVKLNRK
+60 IIREGVKLNRK
-71 SNLSSCVGQGSE
+71 SNLSSCAETGSE
-83 SKYVLAEDFNIMS
+83 SKYVLVEEFDINRI
-96 GMTCPNPMPYYTV
+96 TCEGIAYGIHSIN
-109 YSFDSFD
+109 SFDKINE
-116 RVSDT
+116 T
-121 EYETHLPGVT
+121 EYETHIPSIQEGSI
-131 AQTVVLIDNYE
+131 VLIDVE
-142 DFETLG
+142 DEDGANEIKEKL
-148 GINRLTK
+148 LY
-155 CYKYLFC
+155 CYRILFC
-162 RETDGGT
+162 GEKHGGT

-195 DEWNEFPNEDGIST
+195 DEWNEFPNKDRIS
-209 DIALYSGDTKD
+209 IYSGDT
-220 YPKILNEATYKE
+220 YT
-232 NNDFYDSD
+232 
-240 DEITGWPSFG
+240 
-250 KRKIPTPVKLTG
+250 
-262 STKEVQGYTTDSKLQ
+262 YTTDSKLQ

-294 GLFVEN
+294 GLFE
-300 EYCKEHGPC
+300 EEGKLW
-309 KYTYSNGEWVS
+309 KYTYDGEKWSHSNQ
-320 GETEAHTICGDGLS
+320 EARFANKTCGDGLS
-334 NGECVV
+334 NGECVNV
-340 TATTQMPKYYRTVSL
+340 NIYRTVSI
-355 DAVVQKI
+355 DAIVQAM
-362 LSGVT
+362 LSGAST
-367 SGTYYFYVKYKNDK
+367 DGSYYFYVKYKNDK
-381 TNPMTI
+381 ETPMKI
-387 PFAPGVVDGNGISN
+387 PFTVGVVDGNGISN

-408 VTFEYFYNDIQYKET
+408 VTFEYFYNYIKYKET
-423 YKYNPSVSAE
+423 YKYNTGQTMEIV
-433 TTLDGF
+433 LDGY

-462 YDLYREGNLADIVQY
+462 YGLYREGNLADIVQY
-477 REGHVWCDDDSNDYV
+477 REGHVWCDDDLNGYV

-536 LSECNTMEDLEN
+536 LSECNSMEDLEVM
-548 YGNNIFN
+548 GNGQFFN

>member
-16 RLSGCTVPYIGVSDD
+16 RLSGCTVPYISVSDD

-46 RMKTVARAYNRILN
+46 RMKTVARTYNRILN
-60 IIRDGVKLNRK
+60 IIREGVKLNRK
-71 SNLSSCVGQGSE
+71 SNLSSCAETGSE
-83 SKYVLAEDFNIMS
+83 SKYVLAEEFDINQITCE
-96 GMTCPNPMPYYTV
+96 GMAYGIHSIS
-109 YSFDSFD
+109 SFDKINE
-116 RVSDT
+116 T
-121 EYETHLPGVT
+121 EYETHIPSIQEGSI
-131 AQTVVLIDNYE
+131 VLIDVE
-142 DFETLG
+142 DEDGAKEIKEKL
-148 GINRLTK
+148 LY
-155 CYKYLFC
+155 CYRILFC
-162 RETDGGT
+162 GEKHGGE

-195 DEWNEFPNEDGIST
+195 DEWNEFPNKDGIS
-209 DIALYSGDTKD
+209 IYSGDT
-220 YPKILNEATYKE
+220 YT
-232 NNDFYDSD
+232 
-240 DEITGWPSFG
+240 
-250 KRKIPTPVKLTG
+250 
-262 STKEVQGYTTDSKLQ
+262 YTTDSKLQ

-294 GLFVEN
+294 GLFE
-300 EYCKEHGPC
+300 EEGKLW
-309 KYTYSNGEWVS
+309 KYTYDGKKWSHSNQSEEFS
-320 GETEAHTICGDGLS
+320 GKTCGDGLS
-334 NGECVV
+334 NGECANVNI
-340 TATTQMPKYYRTVSL
+340 YRTVSI
-355 DAVVQKI
+355 DAIVQAM
-362 LSGVT
+362 LSGAST
-367 SGTYYFYVKYKNDK
+367 DGSYYFYVKYKNDK
-381 TNPMTI
+381 EAPMTI
-387 PFAPGVVDGNGISN
+387 PFTVGVVDGNGISN

-408 VTFEYFYNDIQYKET
+408 VTFEYSYNDIQYKET
-423 YKYNPSVSAE
+423 YKYSTGQTMEIV
-433 TTLDGF
+433 LDGY

-445 YNEIDYDFTEQT
+445 YNEIDYDFTKQT

-477 REGHVWCDDDSNDYV
+477 REGHVWCDDKSNGYV

>member
-46 RMKTVARAYNRILN
+46 RTKTVARTYNRILN
-60 IIRDGVKLNRK
+60 IIREGVKLNRK
-71 SNLSSCVGQGSE
+71 SNLSSCAETGSE

-109 YSFDSFD
+109 YGFDSFD

-121 EYETHLPGVT
+121 EYETHLPDVT

-169 YVTPYIEMPLALNQ
+169 YVTPYIEIPLALNQ

-195 DEWNEFPNEDGIST
+195 DEWNEFPNKDGIS
-209 DIALYSGDTKD
+209 IYSGDT
-220 YPKILNEATYKE
+220 YT
-232 NNDFYDSD
+232 
-240 DEITGWPSFG
+240 
-250 KRKIPTPVKLTG
+250 
-262 STKEVQGYTTDSKLQ
+262 YTTDSKLQ

-294 GLFVEN
+294 GLFED
-300 EYCKEHGPC
+300 EGKLW
-309 KYTYSNGEWVS
+309 KYTYDGKKWSHSNQSAKFS
-320 GETEAHTICGDGLS
+320 GKTCGDGLS
-334 NGECVV
+334 NGECVNV
-340 TATTQMPKYYRTVSL
+340 NIYRTVSI
-355 DAVVQKI
+355 DAIVQAM
-362 LSGVT
+362 LSGAST
-367 SGTYYFYVKYKNDK
+367 DGSYYFYVKYKNDEE
-381 TNPMTI
+381 TPMKI
-387 PFAPGVVDGNGISN
+387 PFTVGVVDGNGISN

-408 VTFEYFYNDIQYKET
+408 VTFEYYYNDIQYKET
-423 YKYNPSVSAE
+423 YKYNTGQTMEIV
-433 TTLDGF
+433 LDGY

-445 YNEIDYDFTEQT
+445 YNEIDYDFTKQT

-462 YDLYREGNLADIVQY
+462 YGVEREGNLADIVQY
-477 REGHVWCDDDSNDYV
+477 REGHVWRDDDLNGYV

-536 LSECNTMEDLEN
+536 LSECNTMEDLEIM
-548 YGNNIFN
+548 GNGQFFN

>member
-16 RLSGCTVPYIGVSDD
+16 RLSGCTVPYISVSDD

-46 RMKTVARAYNRILN
+46 RMKTVARTYNRILN
-60 IIRDGVKLNRK
+60 IIREGVKLNRK
-71 SNLSSCVGQGSE
+71 SNLSSCTGISVE

-109 YSFDSFD
+109 YGFDSFD

-121 EYETHLPGVT
+121 EYETHLPDVT

-195 DEWNEFPNEDGIST
+195 DEFIDEIGEPIGLFPNLDGVSV
-209 DIALYSGDTKD
+209 DTKFR
-220 YPKILNEATYKE
+220 
-232 NNDFYDSD
+232 ND
-240 DEITGWPSFG
+240 
-250 KRKIPTPVKLTG
+250 IPNPLSASTVEELTG
-262 STKEVQGYTTDSKLQ
+262 FTTDSKLQ
-277 FLRSKKLYT
+277 FLRNKTIYT
-286 DDDGNLLP
+286 DDYGNLLP
-294 GLFVEN
+294 GVYSSISANTFYRFTYHPSSGTFNIAKQDSASAYTCSDGELV
-300 EYCKEHGPC
+300 GPGEQ
-309 KYTYSNGEWVS
+309 KYR
-320 GETEAHTICGDGLS
+320 
-334 NGECVV
+334 
-340 TATTQMPKYYRTVSL
+340 TATIAETAKALLKYNDSP
-355 DAVVQKI
+355 DG
-362 LSGVT
+362 S
-367 SGTYYFYVKYKNDK
+367 YYFLIKYKNDAA
-381 TNPMTI
+381 TPMDI
-387 PFAPGVVDGNGISN
+387 PFEQGKNGIISADTLSTPGFIN
-401 ISYDSDF
+401 IIYSA
-408 VTFEYFYNDIQYKET
+408 NDITYKET

-439 ENITIY
+439 ENIIIY
-445 YNEIDYDFTEQT
+445 YNEIDYDFTKQT

-462 YDLYREGNLADIVQY
+462 YGVEREGNLADIISYNVAD
-477 REGHVWCDDDSNDYV
+477 VWGKDGSMSEYTV
-492 ASAETINAPIFK
+492 NAPIFK

-536 LSECNTMEDLEN
+536 LSECNTMEDLEVM
-548 YGNNIFN
+548 GNGQFFN

>member
-46 RMKTVARAYNRILN
+46 RMKTVARTYNRILN
-60 IIRDGVKLNRK
+60 IIREGVKLNRK
-71 SNLSSCVGQGSE
+71 SNLSSCAETGSE
-83 SKYVLAEDFNIMS
+83 SKYVLAEEFDINQITCE
-96 GMTCPNPMPYYTV
+96 GMAYGIHSIS
-109 YSFDSFD
+109 SFDKINE
-116 RVSDT
+116 T
-121 EYETHLPGVT
+121 EYETHIPSIQEGSI
-131 AQTVVLIDNYE
+131 VLIDVE
-142 DFETLG
+142 DEDSAKEIKEKL
-148 GINRLTK
+148 LY
-155 CYKYLFC
+155 CYRILFC
-162 RETDGGT
+162 GEKHGGE

-195 DEWNEFPNEDGIST
+195 DEWNEFPNKDGIS
-209 DIALYSGDTKD
+209 IYSGDT
-220 YPKILNEATYKE
+220 YT
-232 NNDFYDSD
+232 
-240 DEITGWPSFG
+240 
-250 KRKIPTPVKLTG
+250 
-262 STKEVQGYTTDSKLQ
+262 YTTDSKLQ

-294 GLFVEN
+294 GLFE
-300 EYCKEHGPC
+300 EEGKLW
-309 KYTYSNGEWVS
+309 KYTYDGEKWSHSNQ
-320 GETEAHTICGDGLS
+320 EARFANKTCGDGLS
-334 NGECVV
+334 NGECVNV
-340 TATTQMPKYYRTVSL
+340 NIYRTVSI
-355 DAVVQKI
+355 DAIAQAM
-362 LSGVT
+362 LSGAST
-367 SGTYYFYVKYKNDK
+367 DGSYYFYVKYKNDK
-381 TNPMTI
+381 ETPMKI
-387 PFAPGVVDGNGISN
+387 PFTVGVVDGNGISN

-408 VTFEYFYNDIQYKET
+408 VTFEYSYNDIQYKET
-423 YKYNPSVSAE
+423 YKYNTGQTMEIV
-433 TTLDGF
+433 LDGY

-445 YNEIDYDFTEQT
+445 YNEIDYDFTKQT

-477 REGHVWCDDDSNDYV
+477 REGHVWCDDKSNGYV

-548 YGNNIFN
+548 NGNNIFN

>member
-16 RLSGCTVPYIGVSDD
+16 RLSGCTVPYISVSDD

-46 RMKTVARAYNRILN
+46 RMKTVARTYNRILN
-60 IIRDGVKLNRK
+60 IIREGVKLNRK
-71 SNLSSCVGQGSE
+71 SNLSSCAETGSE
-83 SKYVLAEDFNIMS
+83 SKYVLAEEFDINQITCE
-96 GMTCPNPMPYYTV
+96 GMAYGIHSIS
-109 YSFDSFD
+109 SFDKINE
-116 RVSDT
+116 T
-121 EYETHLPGVT
+121 EYETHIPSIQEGSI
-131 AQTVVLIDNYE
+131 VLIDVE
-142 DFETLG
+142 DEDSAKEIKEKL
-148 GINRLTK
+148 LY
-155 CYKYLFC
+155 CYRILFC
-162 RETDGGT
+162 GEKHGGE

-195 DEWNEFPNEDGIST
+195 DEWNEFPNKDGIS
-209 DIALYSGDTKD
+209 IYSGDT
-220 YPKILNEATYKE
+220 YT
-232 NNDFYDSD
+232 
-240 DEITGWPSFG
+240 
-250 KRKIPTPVKLTG
+250 
-262 STKEVQGYTTDSKLQ
+262 YTTDSKLQ

-294 GLFVEN
+294 GLFE
-300 EYCKEHGPC
+300 EEGKLW
-309 KYTYSNGEWVS
+309 KYTYDGKKWSHSNQTAS
-320 GETEAHTICGDGLS
+320 FANKTCGDGLS
-334 NGECVV
+334 NGECVNV
-340 TATTQMPKYYRTVSL
+340 NIYRTVSI
-355 DAVVQKI
+355 DAIVQAM
-362 LSGVT
+362 LSGAST
-367 SGTYYFYVKYKNDK
+367 DGSYYFYVKYKNDEE
-381 TNPMTI
+381 TPMTM
-387 PFAPGVVDGNGISN
+387 PFTVGVVDGNGISN

-408 VTFEYFYNDIQYKET
+408 VTFEYSYNDIQYKET
-423 YKYNPSVSAE
+423 YKYSTGQTMEIV
-433 TTLDGF
+433 LDGY

-445 YNEIDYDFTEQT
+445 YNEIDYDFTKQT

-477 REGHVWCDDDSNDYV
+477 REGHVWCDDKSNGYV

>member
-16 RLSGCTVPYIGVSDD
+16 RLSGCTVPYISVSDD

-46 RMKTVARAYNRILN
+46 RMKTVARTYNRILN
-60 IIRDGVKLNRK
+60 IIREGVKLNRK
-71 SNLSSCVGQGSE
+71 SNLSSCAETGGE
-83 SKYVLAEDFNIMS
+83 SKYVVAEDFDISQIACEGIAYGIHSIN
-96 GMTCPNPMPYYTV
+96 
-109 YSFDSFD
+109 SFDKINE
-116 RVSDT
+116 T
-121 EYETHLPGVT
+121 EYETHISSIQEGSI
-131 AQTVVLIDNYE
+131 VLIDVE
-142 DFETLG
+142 DEDGANEIKEKL
-148 GINRLTK
+148 LY
-155 CYKYLFC
+155 CYRILFC
-162 RETDGGT
+162 GEKHGGT

-209 DIALYSGDTKD
+209 DIALYSGDATN
-220 YPKILNEATYKE
+220 YPKIFNEAIYKE
-232 NNDFYDSD
+232 NNDFYDAG
-240 DEITGWPSFG
+240 DEIAGWPSFG

-294 GLFVEN
+294 GLFE
-300 EYCKEHGPC
+300 EDGKLW
-309 KYTYSNGEWVS
+309 KYTYDGEKGKWS
-320 GETEAHTICGDGLS
+320 HSSHQASFDGKSCGDGLS
-334 NGECVV
+334 NGECVNV
-340 TATTQMPKYYRTVSL
+340 NIYRTVSI
-355 DAVVQKI
+355 DAIVQAM
-362 LSGVT
+362 LSSASTDG
-367 SGTYYFYVKYKNDK
+367 SYYFYVKYKNDEE
-381 TNPMTI
+381 TPMTI
-387 PFAPGVVDGNGISN
+387 PFNVGVVDGNGVSN

-408 VTFEYFYNDIQYKET
+408 VTFEYYYNDIQYKET
-423 YKYNPSVSAE
+423 YKYNTGQTMEIV
-433 TTLDGF
+433 LDGY

-492 ASAETINAPIFK
+492 ASAETVNAPIFK

-536 LSECNTMEDLEN
+536 LSECNTMEDLELM
-548 YGNNIFN
+548 GNGLFFN